1 MLADMPSNPVPPAPA
16 RTVSANKAAISDE
29 IDSLFKEL
37 DYDIFNPPFSTKT
50 NADSVNPDDILNM
63 LNTDA
68 PRSPTSANTVASAD
82 EL

>member
-1 MLADMPSNPVPPAPA
+1 MSEINTALADMPSNPVPPAPV
-16 RTVSANKAAISDE
+16 RPVSSNKAAISDE

-50 NADSVNPDDILNM
+50 NAESVNPDDILNM

-68 PRSPTSANTVASAD
+68 PRSPTSAS
-82 EL
+82 